1 MDSLRERRRRI
12 WRFARDRVSGVLARR
27 HARLA
32 LAAVFVCGLARP
44 AFADGAVGDW
54 DTAFRLVIFV
64 LVLFGLGIV
73 ALIAGAIRA
82 AMKPQADERTEK
94 AESSE
99 LPEARAMNERSRSG
113 PKQ

>member
-1 MDSLRERRRRI
+1 M
-12 WRFARDRVSGVLARR
+12 LARR
-27 HARLA
+27 HVRLA

-44 AFADGAVGDW
+44 AFADGALGGLQVFG
-54 DTAFRLVIFV
+54 RLVICV
-64 LVLFGLGIV
+64 LVLFALGIIVLIGV
-73 ALIAGAIRA
+73 AIHA
-82 AMKPQADERTEK
+82 ARKPQAGERTEK